1 VFGEVK
7 GGKVVYAYDTDKT
20 AGATVREKAAKK

>member
-7 GGKVVYAYDTDKT
+7 GGKVVYAYEEDSKK
-20 AGATVREKAAKK
+20 GADLRLKQPKK